1 MAQGVFNPVIVSEKD
16 NHAFL
21 VSSEQT
27 TSPVKITRSGFSLAT
42 TFLTIT
48 MALSDRYESYL
59 KWTSVNCTIFNFP
72 SGLNFKTGFD
82 VFPVENDSI
91 ETVIKAKTRV
101 MSFFIFDM
109 IIIELFIFMPNG
121 RDFSWFVVFRKIP
134 EIQ

>member
-1 MAQGVFNPVIVSEKD
+1 
-16 NHAFL
+16 
-21 VSSEQT
+21 
-27 TSPVKITRSGFSLAT
+27 
-42 TFLTIT
+42 

-59 KWTSVNCTIFNFP
+59 KWTSVNCTILNFP